1 MSIISTIFIY
11 FKSAVY
17 PRFVDLVAAP
27 YYHSELLWITI
38 PLIIVLLLM
47 EFYFG
52 RYRKE
57 ELGWNTAVGNALVLL
72 FVAMDLYR
80 HLYETSAFKDFFN
93 FIFLNA
99 KGVFIATV
107 IVAEGFWL
115 LFANFYHIL
124 PKRFAFFASAA
135 LQINMTAYVAIV
147 LVYSNLELDL
157 ATIIAAIILYFILL
171 GFFALIHLIEPK
183 AKEVLEIKE
192 KTTSEL
198 KKEIKPEKK

>member
-1 MSIISTIFIY
+1 MSVISSLIAY
-11 FKSAVY
+11 FKIDVY
-17 PRFVDLVAAP
+17 NRFIELVTAP
-27 YYHSELLWITI
+27 YHHSELLWITI
-38 PLIIVLLLM
+38 PLIIVVLLM

-80 HLYETSAFKDFFN
+80 HLYDLSPFKDFFN
-93 FIFLNA
+93 YVFLNA
-99 KGVFIATV
+99 RGVFIAT
-107 IVAEGFWL
+107 IIALEGVWL

-124 PKRFAFFASAA
+124 PKKFAFFTSAS

-157 ATIIAAIILYFILL
+157 ATIIAAVILYFVLL

-183 AKEVLEIKE
+183 AKEALEIKE
-192 KTTSEL
+192 KTAREL
-198 KKEIKPEKK
+198 KEAQ